1 MRERVGHGEVG
12 RRGAAWGPG
21 WSPGWSAEE
30 RRGVERTGRR
40 RPGPGPRPTRPA
52 VAPVAV
58 RPREVPR
65 PVLGLGGAASGRS
78 AEAWCDGA
86 GGLRLLARR
95 PVAVRRGARYR
106 LRRAVAGLAVLVASA
121 AVVVALGLLARVA
134 GPESAVPGPVPSAPA
149 VVTAAP
155 GETVW
160 EVAARLAPGRP
171 GPEVAA
177 LAERLVAENDLTS
190 ARLRPGQVLRVVAG

>member
-1 MRERVGHGEVG
+1 MRERVGHGEIG
-12 RRGAAWGPG
+12 RRDPGWGSAERRGA
-21 WSPGWSAEE
+21 
-30 RRGVERTGRR
+30 ERTGRR
-40 RPGPGPRPTRPA
+40 PGRGPRPTRPA

-58 RPREVPR
+58 RPPEVPR
-65 PVLGLGGAASGRS
+65 PAVGPGGASGRP
-78 AEAWCDGA
+78 AGVWRDGSV
-86 GGLRLLARR
+86 GLRLLVRR

-106 LRRAVAGLAVLVASA
+106 LRRAVAGLAVVVASA
-121 AVVVALGLLARVA
+121 AAVVALGLLARA
-134 GPESAVPGPVPSAPA
+134 FGPDTAATDPIPSAPA
-149 VVTAAP
+149 AITAAP

-190 ARLRPGQVLRVVAG
+190 ARLRPGQVLRVTLG

>member
-1 MRERVGHGEVG
+1 MGERVGHGEVG
-12 RRGAAWGPG
+12 RRGSEWAPA
-21 WSPGWSAEE
+21 E
-30 RRGVERTGRR
+30 RRGAERTGRR
-40 RPGPGPRPTRPA
+40 PARGPRPTRPA

-65 PVLGLGGAASGRS
+65 PAVGLGG
-78 AEAWCDGA
+78 GA
-86 GGLRLLARR
+86 GGRPVEVWRDGPAGLRLLARN
-95 PVAVRRGARYR
+95 PVVVRRDVRYR

-121 AVVVALGLLARVA
+121 ATVIALGLLARAA
-134 GPESAVPGPVPSAPA
+134 GPEAAAPVPGSHAPA
-149 VVTAAP
+149 VVTVAP

-177 LAERLVAENDLTS
+177 LAERLVTENNLMS
-190 ARLRPGQVLRVVAG
+190 PRLRPGQVLRVTAG